1 MPRSVPPI
9 TERRLRVAPCT
20 APRNYTERKRAPAS
34 SARSAPT
41 RDFGV
46 EVSAAAG
53 HGTTKGPAGAE
64 NGSRTGCAWECFGHE
79 HNSRT
84 LNHTST
90 RHASQQGARTAGLV
104 GLVAR
109 GVLYIALAVLAL
121 ELVFGDRSK
130 SADPRGA
137 MHDLAHTGLGVVV
150 LVILAFGFAL
160 FALLHLYRAI
170 RNPDNKTT
178 RQVNDVFWAVVNGFL
193 AVLAASFLFTSK
205 SSGDTDQTDKTLTAK
220 VMDMS
225 GGRLLVG
232 AVGLALL
239 GYGVYLVWRAFS
251 DDRQDEQA
259 VLDAAPNETPTI
271 RALSRI
277 GNVARG
283 AILGFIG
290 VLVLTAAIQHDPNET
305 EGIDGAL
312 KRLLAHGWGEF
323 AVLLIA
329 LGFAAFGVYSIARAW
344 VNRRTRYPS
353 SD

>member
-1 MPRSVPPI
+1 MSTLPRTVG
-9 TERRLRVAPCT
+9 RM
-20 APRNYTERKRAPAS
+20 
-34 SARSAPT
+34 
-41 RDFGV
+41 GV
-46 EVSAAAG
+46 KHAADR
-53 HGTTKGPAGAE
+53 GT
-64 NGSRTGCAWECFGHE
+64 
-79 HNSRT
+79 
-84 LNHTST
+84 
-90 RHASQQGARTAGLV
+90 RTAGLV

-109 GVLYIALAVLAL
+109 GVLYIALAFLAL

-137 MHDLAHTGLGVVV
+137 MHELAHTGFGVVV
-150 LVILAFGFAL
+150 LVILTLGFAL
-160 FALLHLYRAI
+160 FAFLHLYRAI
-170 RNPDNKTT
+170 RNPDNKVS
-178 RQVNDVFWAVVNGFL
+178 RRINDAFWAVVNGFL

-232 AVGLALL
+232 VVGVALL

-251 DDRQDEQA
+251 DDRQDERA
-259 VLDAAPNETPTI
+259 VLEAAPNETPAV

-277 GNVARG
+277 GNLGRG

-312 KRLLAHGWGEF
+312 KRLLTHGWGEV
-323 AVLLIA
+323 AVFLIA

-344 VNRRTRYPS
+344 VNRDHAVPS
-353 SD
+353 SS